1 MPRLTLPWHA
11 PHTPRSNRPS
21 TWQRAFSSIE
31 WRDLHSAP
39 GPERVCCW
47 PQALAACSMCML
59 PDCDSVRVYAA
70 VGPAAEHA
78 LQAVREAMHDLAKR
92 LEAEEAARGG

>member
-1 MPRLTLPWHA
+1 
-11 PHTPRSNRPS
+11 
-21 TWQRAFSSIE
+21 
-31 WRDLHSAP
+31 
-39 GPERVCCW
+39 
-47 PQALAACSMCML
+47 MCML